1 MANQIDNL
9 TLNDDTTGL
18 IRTVDVAADDLF
30 LSVDLTL
37 QSGGVLTADNIKRGT
52 VDPNAGAGTAG
63 NEGDVYQRTLGAT
76 GELYVN
82 TDGTNTGWAKLLTAA
97 GATPTWAQVLA
108 AGNVSGGTDAEI
120 SNGDSIVGEDNAA
133 GDGHDLPL
141 TAGNSTG
148 GGGDGGDV
156 VISPGT
162 GNGAGVDGVVIV
174 NGTKHYADSATDP
187 TSPAPAEGDRYYNTS
202 LEMEMRYDGLRS
214 KWLSVECGTLDASD
228 NGNVPVGTYFRVGWL
243 RMAGALGFT
252 AHFDGTIVSLGYT
265 RSDVDSADFAVTA
278 NGVTIATVNS
288 VATSG
293 YDTTLN
299 ANFSQGAILG
309 LRNDGPN
316 AMANVIAWIRMK
328 WRVT

>member
-18 IRTVDVAADDLF
+18 IRTVDVANDDLF

-37 QSGGVLTADNIKRGT
+37 QSGAVLTADNIKRGT
-52 VDPNAGAGTAG
+52 ADPNAGGGTPG
-63 NEGDVYQRTLGAT
+63 NEGDVYQRTLAAT

-82 TDGTNTGWAKLLTAA
+82 TDGTNTGWALVRTSA
-97 GATPTWAQVLA
+97 GADTWANVLA
-108 AGNVSGGTDAEI
+108 AGNTSGGTNPEI
-120 SNGDSIVGEDNAA
+120 SSGDSIIGEDNPA
-133 GDGHDLPL
+133 GDGGDLPI

-156 VISPGT
+156 IISPGT
-162 GNGAGVDGVVIV
+162 GDGAGVDGVVIV

-187 TSPAPAEGDRYYNTS
+187 TAPAPAEGDRYYNTT
-202 LEMEMRYDGLRS
+202 LEMEMRYDGSRS
-214 KWLSVECGTLDASD
+214 KWLSIECGTLDASD

-252 AHFDGTIVSLGYT
+252 AHFNGTIVSLGYT

-293 YDTTLN
+293 YATNLN
-299 ANFSQGAILG
+299 ADFSQGAILG

-316 AMANVIAWIRMK
+316 AMANVIVWIRMK

>member
-63 NEGDVYQRTLGAT
+63 NEGDIYQRTLGAT

-133 GDGHDLPL
+133 GDGHDLPI

-156 VISPGT
+156 VISPGL
-162 GNGAGVDGVVIV
+162 GNGAGADGVVIV

-187 TSPAPAEGDRYYNTS
+187 TVPAPAEGDRYYNTS
-202 LEMEMRYDGLRS
+202 LEMEMRYDGLRT
-214 KWLSVECGTLDASD
+214 KWLSVETSNFDGSDA
-228 NGNVPVGTYFRVGWL
+228 GNIPVGTYLRVGWL

-252 AHFDGTIVSLGYT
+252 APLNGTVVSLGYS
-265 RSDVDSADFAVTA
+265 RSDSDASNFGVTA
-278 NGVTIATVNS
+278 DGVTIATVATA
-288 VATSG
+288 ATSG
-293 YDTTLN
+293 YSTTLD
-299 ANFSQGAILG
+299 ADFSQGDVLG
-309 LRNDGPN
+309 LRNDGAN
-316 AMANVIAWIRMK
+316 AMKDPIAWVRVK

>member
-1 MANQIDNL
+1 MANQVDNL

-18 IRTVDVAADDLF
+18 IRTVDVANDDLF

-37 QSGGVLTADNIKRGT
+37 QSGAVLTADNVKRGT
-52 VDPNAGAGTAG
+52 ADPNAGGGTPG
-63 NEGDVYQRTLGAT
+63 NEGDIYQRILAAT

-82 TDGTNTGWAKLLTAA
+82 TDGTNTGWAKLLTVA

-133 GDGHDLPL
+133 GDGHDLPI

-162 GNGAGVDGVVIV
+162 GNGDGFDGVVVV

-187 TSPAPAEGDRYYNTS
+187 TDPAPAQGDRYYNTA
-202 LEMEMRYDGLRS
+202 LEMEMRYDGTRT
-214 KWLSVECGTLDASD
+214 KWLSIESGTVDASD
-228 NGNVPVGTYFRVGWL
+228 NGTVASGTYLRVGWL

-252 AHFDGTIVSLGYT
+252 AHFSGTVVSLGYT
-265 RSDVDSADFAVTA
+265 RSDADAANFAVTA
-278 NGVTIATVNS
+278 DGVTIATVAS
-288 VATSG
+288 AAVSG
-293 YDTTLN
+293 YSTTLN
-299 ANFSQGAILG
+299 ADFDQGDVLG
-309 LRNDGPN
+309 IRNDGAN
-316 AMANVIAWIRMK
+316 AMKDPIVWIRVK
-328 WRVT
+328 WRI